1 MTMESFLW
9 LDSGESGDLVADSRW
24 KETIQQQQQQQTPSA
39 ICDSPASSPGGRM
52 SIRSAEVKL
61 TNGHPVAPPRAND
74 VNDNVDATPSTLS
87 VKNGLLGLN
96 PHSGSKNPSHPLF
109 HFGVCRWPGCESPC
123 EELAVFIE

>member
-1 MTMESFLW
+1 
-9 LDSGESGDLVADSRW
+9 
-24 KETIQQQQQQQTPSA
+24 
-39 ICDSPASSPGGRM
+39 M

-61 TNGHPVAPPRAND
+61 SNGHPLATTPRGSD
-74 VNDNVDATPSTLS
+74 VNDNVDVAAPSTLT
-87 VKNGLLGLN
+87 VKNGLLALN